1 MASDGDAHKE
11 TSGSRHRAVFQIVWG
26 AALLAAGIGVLYR
39 IPAVMQKVVTIEQ
52 FAAASWMVRLSFYLL
67 ALILIGAGAKK
78 IGDNLHKA
86 KGQQN

>member
-1 MASDGDAHKE
+1 MAANGEAHKDTFE
-11 TSGSRHRAVFQIVWG
+11 SRHRAVFQVVWG
-26 AALLAAGIGVLYR
+26 AALLLAGIGVLYR

-78 IGDNLHKA
+78 IGDNLHRA
-86 KGQQN
+86 KGPHN